1 MKAQRTPWWYYP
13 LAALIGL
20 IGGILLVK
28 IDEASGLT
36 LIGAPWVVPAVLL
49 VLGIAI
55 LASALQIHRY
65 TNTEPAKRS
74 GFIDPTRAVYTL
86 VLAKALGI
94 AGAALTGWYVGQI
107 IMSLSHT
114 DVSYYQRVIVEC
126 AVTAAV
132 CLIDMII
139 GIISEGLCQ
148 LPPGEGPENPKMQE
162 LQRRRTMVEQSTKEL

>member
-1 MKAQRTPWWYYP
+1 MKAQRTPWWYYL

-20 IGGILLVK
+20 IGGLLLVK
-28 IDEASGLT
+28 IDEVSGLT

-55 LASALQIHRY
+55 FISAQQIHRY
-65 TNTEPAKRS
+65 ANTEPAKRS

-114 DVSYYQRVIVEC
+114 EVTYYQQVIVEC

-132 CLIDMII
+132 CLIDMVI

-148 LPPGEGPENPKMQE
+148 LPPGEGPEHPKIQE
-162 LQRRRTMVEQSTKEL
+162 LQRRRELAEQPTKQS

>member
-1 MKAQRTPWWYYP
+1 MKAQRTPWWYYL

-28 IDEASGLT
+28 IDEVSSLT
-36 LIGAPWVVPAVLL
+36 LIGAPWVVPVVLL
-49 VLGIAI
+49 LLGVAI

-65 TNTEPAKRS
+65 VNTEPAKRS

-86 VLAKALGI
+86 VLAKALAI
-94 AGAALTGWYVGQI
+94 AGAALAGWYVGQI
-107 IMSLSHT
+107 VMSLSHT
-114 DVSYYQRVIVEC
+114 DVPYYQQVILEC

-132 CLIDMII
+132 CLVDMII

-148 LPPGEGPENPKMQE
+148 LPPIEGPEHPKIQE
-162 LQRRRTMVEQSTKEL
+162 LQRRRELAEQPTKQS